1 MFQRL
6 WVQIPAREM
15 FEKAENKWKRK
26 RGIFHYWRRKN
37 IFKNVEIDWICY
49 RLFPSKQEF
58 IAQLR
63 WPTTRSQSYKET
75 SLQDWAQIWTAYLQ
89 RRRLLTTVP
98 TMHWQLFFI
107 FPKVHLILPM
117 CWCVLLI
124 AENGFKTTTQKCVT
138 YIEKGSNSYI
148 AFFYTKLSYFFRSLA
163 SSFLDD
169 GPLKS
174 TTLFISYVAC
184 DQCDQLARLF
194 CSIWIYNNENRSN
207 SIFFCRC
214 RFFK

>member
-26 RGIFHYWRRKN
+26 RGIVHYWRRKN

-75 SLQDWAQIWTAYLQ
+75 SLQDWAQIWTAYL
-89 RRRLLTTVP
+89 TGTKATSTVP

-117 CWCVLLI
+117 CWCVLQI

-148 AFFYTKLSYFFRSLA
+148 AFFTPNWVTFSGHWLLPFSMMVRLNRRLYSYLM
-163 SSFLDD
+163 
-169 GPLKS
+169 
-174 TTLFISYVAC
+174 
-184 DQCDQLARLF
+184 
-194 CSIWIYNNENRSN
+194 
-207 SIFFCRC
+207 
-214 RFFK
+214 